1 MSSEFPGAVPE
12 IPVTDIV
19 AAAAYYQKA
28 FGFTLDWGGEE
39 LGLAGISRGSCRMF
53 LANQHYRERYGNRAP
68 TLTWLNLDSR
78 EDVDALYRAW
88 SAADARL
95 LSAPESKPWGLHE
108 FTAADLDGNLFRVF
122 HDFATPERERGA
134 EATLA
139 EFIAKFEPAHR
150 SLIGD
155 VRDAL
160 RRRFPAAHEL
170 VYDNYNFFVIGYSA
184 TLRPSD
190 AALSI
195 AASAKG
201 VSLCLIHGAALADPA
216 GLLHGAGKQ
225 TRFLRVSSSVDLDRP
240 EVAALLT
247 AAATSA
253 PVPLRDGPPGTL
265 VIRSVSAKQRPR
277 RRAPRE

>member
-12 IPVTDIV
+12 IPVTDI
-19 AAAAYYQKA
+19 
-28 FGFTLDWGGEE
+28 
-39 LGLAGISRGSCRMF
+39 
-53 LANQHYRERYGNRAP
+53 
-68 TLTWLNLDSR
+68 
-78 EDVDALYRAW
+78 
-88 SAADARL
+88 
-95 LSAPESKPWGLHE
+95 
-108 FTAADLDGNLFRVF
+108 
-122 HDFATPERERGA
+122 A

-150 SLIGD
+150 ALIGD

-201 VSLCLIHGAALADPA
+201 VSVCLIHGAALADPA

-225 TRFLRVSSSVDLDRP
+225 TRFLRVSSAADLERP

-277 RRAPRE
+277 RRAARE